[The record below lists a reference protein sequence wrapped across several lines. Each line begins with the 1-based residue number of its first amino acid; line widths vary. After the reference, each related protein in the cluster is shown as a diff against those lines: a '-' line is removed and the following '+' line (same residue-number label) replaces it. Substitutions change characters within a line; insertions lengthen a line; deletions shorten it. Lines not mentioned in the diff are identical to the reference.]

1 MYTLGIRGE
10 TAFLAGVG
18 TLTLGEWD
26 NFDSREQEKRVLMNV
41 CAGSE
46 WCESQV
52 ESEKCMVF

>member
-1 MYTLGIRGE
+1 MGIRGE

-41 CAGSE
+41 WLGVNGVSHRL
-46 WCESQV
+46 SQKSAWYF
-52 ESEKCMVF
+52 EG

>member
-1 MYTLGIRGE
+1 MGIRGE